1 LIEGYLSRR
10 KGKPLRS
17 IAQDW
22 ASQAEMQ
29 RQIEVMIDEFRTR
42 LDDKLEKFDLLFKD
56 KV

>member
-1 LIEGYLSRR
+1 
-10 KGKPLRS
+10 
-17 IAQDW
+17 
-22 ASQAEMQ
+22 MQ